1 MKKCCFLILFL
12 FLFLPLEGKRIVLFE
27 KPEQGAKYLVAPAS
41 VVSFTGKSVRKGTQY
56 NNLVH
61 FRDYSEARIADKL
74 TGYYSPDFEVDA
86 GRVKLIRHF
95 PQLNL
100 LGIIF
105 FSCAGVVLLYRG
117 ICKGMSDRILCLL
130 PVCLRCLLVLLTAG
144 LCENLVPVAADEPG
158 YFKTMSDMLSNSWQG
173 PWSFTVGTG
182 FFYLPFILL
191 TGAKEFYD
199 IVPHFNYFSA
209 LVLAPGVLALGFLIL
224 RKFNVSAKTACA
236 AMLVWS
242 IYPFV
247 SLHLED
253 WNTLNFQQFFHYPQW
268 FSRFNGHFYYSFC
281 INSGFNAMSDIPGL
295 FLVMACLYLVL
306 VMPSKYRYAALFGA
320 LYGFACLVRINYI
333 LLAPLFAYVLWS
345 KFDCR
350 QLCAAALSS
359 VGAFLAVFGIQFV
372 CNTIQFGSPLTF
384 GYILHY
390 TQNAALDRP
399 VAGFT
404 WHTFSQWKN
413 LNYLFKVNLPVFAL
427 GTAALWMMRDRFKQ
441 TVLVLLSVPVVLFF
455 CGYSHTFCDARRF
468 VFPAFAGL
476 LMAVAAL
483 DMWKTLSRKD
493 LHLVFFALFLMLT
506 LTVPVQAYWRG
517 LPFMLGQGI
526 LLRLAGVLVPLLL
539 LGIVWRFIRRKLY
552 FEAAFVFLSA
562 LFFYAPVY
570 VLAVGMFLLLP
581 WILWRNSHSVKSPG
595 TAE

>member
-1 MKKCCFLILFL
+1 MKKYCFLILFL

-95 PQLNL
+95 PLLNL

-105 FSCAGVVLLYRG
+105 FSCAGVVLLCRG

-158 YFKTMSDMLSNSWQG
+158 YFRTMSDMLSNSWQG

-295 FLVMACLYLVL
+295 FLVMACLYLVF

-359 VGAFLAVFGIQFV
+359 VGAFLAVFGIQLV

-455 CGYSHTFCDARRF
+455 CGYSHSFCDARRF

-483 DMWKTLSRKD
+483 DMWKTLSLKD
-493 LHLVFFALFLMLT
+493 SFPVFSGLFLMLT
-506 LTVPVQAYWRG
+506 LTVSVQAYWRG

-526 LLRLAGVLVPLLL
+526 LLRLAGVLVSLLL

-570 VLAVGMFLLLP
+570 VLAVGMFLLIP
-581 WILWRNSHSVKSPG
+581 WILWRNSHSVKSPV

>member
-95 PQLNL
+95 PLLNL

-105 FSCAGVVLLYRG
+105 FSCAGVVLLCRG

-306 VMPSKYRYAALFGA
+306 VMPSKYRYAALLGA

-333 LLAPLFAYVLWS
+333 LLAPLFAYVLWK
-345 KFDCR
+345 KFEYR

-404 WHTFSQWKN
+404 WHTFSQWRN
-413 LNYLFKVNLPVFAL
+413 LNYLFKVNLPFFAL

-493 LHLVFFALFLMLT
+493 LLSVFSALFLMLT
-506 LTVPVQAYWRG
+506 LTVPFQAYWRG

-526 LLRLAGVLVPLLL
+526 LLRLAGILIPLLL
-539 LGIVWRFIRRKLY
+539 FGIIWGFIRRKLY